1 MTMPDSTHDDERDE
15 RLAGLLA
22 VEPLDDVTRRRL
34 VRTALDAG
42 RSHRRAWQAAAAAAA
57 AVVVGGGAW
66 LVATSGGPGSHR
78 TVAAPTA
85 PSVVARPEAPSA
97 GAQVVP
103 SAPVFLGDFG
113 NLNDPTA
120 VARLRA
126 AAASPPASST
136 GQPLGAPALP
146 AERCDPGAGTVRA
159 VAAGTLDG
167 RPVVVLVVGDHLTAV
182 ATGPCEVRP
191 LG

>member
-1 MTMPDSTHDDERDE
+1 MPDSTHDDDRDE
-15 RLAGLLA
+15 RVAGLLA

-34 VRTALDAG
+34 VRTALHAG

-85 PSVVARPEAPSA
+85 PSVAAGPGAPSA

-113 NLNDPTA
+113 NLDDPTA

-126 AAASPPASST
+126 AAAAHPSGST
-136 GQPLGAPALP
+136 GQRLGAPAVLP
-146 AERCDPGAGTVRA
+146 TQCDPAARTATA
-159 VAAGTLDG
+159 VATGTLDG
-167 RPVVVLVVGDHLTAV
+167 RPVVVLVAGGHLTAV
-182 ATGPCEVRP
+182 ATGPCDVRP